1 MSPPINFNKV
11 DFPQPLGPTKET
23 HCPGEMEK
31 LTSRNASIATVPRRV
46 RNTFPTF
53 SISIASVHA
62 PALLCLCRDSVLS
75 MKSHGCCDSR
85 WLLVGY
91 IAMKGDAPY
100 CWRHC
105 MVYGRS
111 TRHQWPASNPPIER
125 RIVADSSP
133 QYPPSLTI
141 DTEGMAPGII
151 PLGSFIAIS
160 TCAGSKRRSC
170 PTFRRS
176 LPT

>member
-23 HCPGEMEK
+23 NCPGEMEK

-62 PALLCLCRDSVLS
+62 RALLCHCRDSVLS
-75 MKSHGCCDSR
+75 MKSHGCCNSR

-91 IAMKGDAPY
+91 LAMKGNAPH
-100 CWRHC
+100 CWRNC

-125 RIVADSSP
+125 KIVADSSL

-141 DTEGMAPGII
+141 DTEE
-151 PLGSFIAIS
+151 
-160 TCAGSKRRSC
+160 
-170 PTFRRS
+170 
-176 LPT
+176 